1 MSKFCPIRKEKVIYL
16 ECLECEDR
24 ECEHPSDEEDKEEPD
39 RE

>member
-39 RE
+39 KE